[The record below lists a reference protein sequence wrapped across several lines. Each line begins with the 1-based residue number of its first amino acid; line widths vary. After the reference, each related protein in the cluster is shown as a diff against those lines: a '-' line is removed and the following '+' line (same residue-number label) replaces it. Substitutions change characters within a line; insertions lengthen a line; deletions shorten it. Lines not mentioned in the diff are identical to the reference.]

1 MTKKLILLFCCN
13 IFFTMNSNTF
23 NSNLPKAFKEPKS
36 KWSENN
42 YSNLRK
48 DNFINMSVEKGVSH
62 ESIWVTLNCE
72 NIDPIAG
79 FQFEL
84 PNNLE
89 LLDIEGLRSDEVGFQ
104 LHKNNNGLI
113 LGFSMSGET
122 ISIYDKD
129 KNNNAAILKIHV
141 KSDFSKNI
149 KFPIKT
155 ILAGPKGQKLT
166 FTSVEENFKFNDSN
180 ISFLF
185 NE

>member
-23 NSNLPKAFKEPKS
+23 NSNLPKAFTEPKS

-48 DNFINMSVEKGVSH
+48 DNFINMSVEKGVSN

-89 LLDIEGLRSDEVGFQ
+89 LLDVEGLRSDEVGFQ

-141 KSDFSKNI
+141 KSDFSKSI